1 METKPGRPAATFSPP
16 PPNNRGM
23 QFAIITPTHQ
33 RRELLPE
40 AVASTR
46 ASISAPL
53 DFSFEHL
60 IFDSGSRDGTAAYL
74 REAAAQ
80 PGPPLRHWHSPGR
93 QLAGPA
99 RNRLIAEAAPDAWV
113 VPLDDDDF
121 LLQRT
126 LFHYATQIKAH
137 PGRPWFVADF
147 LRVDDTGR
155 YLPGEDYYAW
165 QFDSPTAMLQAIFRA
180 EHFLQGNVCYHR
192 PFFEEVGGYDPDLK
206 MAEDLDLYVRFL
218 LAGQLPVLCPHISHL
233 HRFHA
238 RNVSIGVDADKHNAD
253 LRAIY
258 AKYAAQLQALGVAAP
273 G

>member
-1 METKPGRPAATFSPP
+1 M
-16 PPNNRGM
+16 
-23 QFAIITPTHQ
+23 ITPTHQ

-40 AVASTR
+40 AVASVR
-46 ASISAPL
+46 ATMGAPL

-74 REAAAQ
+74 REAAAR
-80 PGPPLRHWHSPGR
+80 PGPALRHWHSAGR

-99 RNRLIAEAAPDAWV
+99 RNLLIKEAPAEAWI

-126 LFHYATQIKAH
+126 LFHYGTQINAN

-147 LRVDDTGR
+147 LRVDEHGR
-155 YLPGEDYYAW
+155 YLPNEDYYAW
-165 QFDSPTAMLQAIFRA
+165 QFDSPTAMLRAIFRA
-180 EHFLQGNVCYHR
+180 EHFIQGNVCYSR
-192 PFFEEVGGYDPDLK
+192 AFVDEVGGYDEELK

-218 LAGQLPVLCPHISHL
+218 LAGQLPVVCPHISHL

-238 RNVSIGVDADKHNAD
+238 RNVSIGVDAATHNAD
-253 LRAIY
+253 LRVIY
-258 AKYAAQLQALGVAAP
+258 QKYAVQLVALGIEEP
-273 G
+273 GK